1 MKEIEAFR
9 RFNRFYTRV
18 LGLFSQRILGS
29 GQTLVE
35 ARILFE
41 VWQQPG
47 ISSAELMRLL
57 DMDRGQL
64 SRVIA
69 RLGRQGLVHKPEKHA
84 GRRAIPLNLTPEGL
98 RLAQEL
104 DELSSR
110 QAGGLLAR
118 LGAGQR
124 LRLARDM
131 GEIED
136 LLGAAPGAEAEVVVR
151 AARSGDMG
159 WVIQRHGEVYQQSH
173 GFNEEFEGYV
183 LLGLA
188 EFVRTASHR
197 SGLWIAE
204 QGGHRLGCVAIV
216 EREDNMA
223 QLRWLLVEPEARGL
237 GVGRLLVDRAVGFCR
252 EQGYERVFLWTI
264 DFLTPA
270 INLYESMGF
279 ALTESKQGSMGCVT
293 CNEQRMNLLLKN

>member
-1 MKEIEAFR
+1 MQEIEAFR

-18 LGLFSQRILGS
+18 LGLFGQRILGS

-35 ARILFE
+35 ARILYE
-41 VWQQPG
+41 VCQEPG
-47 ISSAELMRLL
+47 LSSAELMRLL

-69 RLGRQGLVHKPEKHA
+69 RLVRQGLVLKPEKHA
-84 GRRAIPLNLTPEGL
+84 GRRAIPLTLTPEGQ
-98 RLAQEL
+98 RVMQEL
-104 DELSSR
+104 DGLSSR
-110 QAGGLLAR
+110 QAEGLLSP

-124 LRLARDM
+124 KRLARAM
-131 GEIED
+131 AEIES
-136 LLGAAPGAEAEVVVR
+136 LLCGPAQPSPEVVVR
-151 AARSGDMG
+151 PARSGDMG
-159 WVIQRHGEVYQQSH
+159 WVIQRHGEVYEQSH

-188 EFVRTASHR
+188 EFKRAASPK

-204 QGGHRLGCVAIV
+204 RDGQRLGCIAIV
-216 EREDNMA
+216 EREGNTA

-237 GVGRLLVDRAVGFCR
+237 GVGRLLVDRAVNFCR
-252 EQGYERVFLWTI
+252 EQGYERIFLWTI

-270 INLYESMGF
+270 INLYKSVGF
-279 ALTESKQGSMGCVT
+279 ALTEAKEGSMGCVT
-293 CNEQRMNLLLKN
+293 CNEQRMELSL